1 MENYVQVFH
10 QKLFHE
16 TIFKN
21 IKKFH
26 FITEKVK
33 HLQEEKIFLQS
44 KREELNFFLTS
55 INAKASKRAAIH
67 PDQDSINRP
76 SQNGNL

>member
-1 MENYVQVFH
+1 MYVQVFH

-26 FITEKVK
+26 FITEKVT
-33 HLQEEKIFLQS
+33 HLQEEK
-44 KREELNFFLTS
+44 FFYSL
-55 INAKASKRAAIH
+55 KEK
-67 PDQDSINRP
+67 
-76 SQNGNL
+76 NLISSLPL